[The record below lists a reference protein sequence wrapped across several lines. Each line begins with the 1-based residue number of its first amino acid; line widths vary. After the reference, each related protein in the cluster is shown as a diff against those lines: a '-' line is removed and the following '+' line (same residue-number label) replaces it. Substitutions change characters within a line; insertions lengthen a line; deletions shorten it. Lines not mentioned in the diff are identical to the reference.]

1 MKDQAPVIH
10 NSILQL
16 TDIILLENLGG
27 KIQVHM
33 DDDMNFQFIEQ
44 LSEKI
49 EIALPDGR
57 FISGTRGATL
67 QQFLSPLEDWE
78 GSRIV
83 GAVVD
88 GALKELTARL
98 TKSCEVQPVNMSTS
112 DGSKIYRRSLTFLLE
127 TAFDDLFPEY
137 FLAIDHSVPSGGY
150 FCSIIGR
157 QPLSKEEIRKLEM
170 RMRKLVEQDL
180 VITKERVTLEEARAY
195 FEEKGYADKLRL
207 LKYRKK
213 PYLVLYQLGNH
224 KDYHHGYMVPSTRYL
239 NVFKLHPRGAGF
251 IVQYPRRAT
260 PNQLFPMPR
269 YSKLLDIFKQ
279 YGSWLKSLD
288 IDSVGALNNA
298 IESKSIREVILVSE
312 ALQEQKI
319 SQIASR
325 IARKHDQIKVVL
337 ISGPTSSGKTTFSK
351 RLAVQLITYGIT
363 PFALEMDDY
372 FVDREK
378 TPKDENGEYD
388 FESFSAL
395 DADLMEVHIR
405 EMMKGGE
412 VSLPHYNFKTG
423 LREVGK
429 TVQLNANQVIL
440 IEGIHGLNP
449 NLFPQIPKNSTF
461 RIYTSCLTQLNLDY
475 YNRISTTDTRMLRRI
490 VRDAQTRG
498 YSPQRTIDLWDSVR
512 RGERENIFPY
522 QENADEIF
530 NSALVYELAALKP
543 YVEPLLRQIP
553 FGTYEFLEAKRLLAF
568 LEWFL
573 PIDSD
578 QVPDNSILREFIG
591 KSYLSDFHLWNEN
604 GRL

>member
-1 MKDQAPVIH
+1 
-10 NSILQL
+10 
-16 TDIILLENLGG
+16 
-27 KIQVHM
+27 
-33 DDDMNFQFIEQ
+33 MNEKSDFQFIEK
-44 LSEKI
+44 LSETI
-49 EIALPDGR
+49 EISLPDGR
-57 FISGTRGATL
+57 FISGKRGAKL
-67 QQFLSPLEDWE
+67 EDFLSPLQDWE
-78 GSRIV
+78 GSQII

-88 GALKELTARL
+88 GTLKELTAPL
-98 TKSCEVQPVNMSTS
+98 TKACEVQPVNMSTS

-127 TAFDDLFPEY
+127 TAFDDLFPDY

-150 FCSIIGR
+150 FCNILGR
-157 QPLSKEEIRKLEM
+157 EPLTKDEIRKLEM
-170 RMRKLVEQDL
+170 QMKHLVQEDL
-180 VITKERVTLEEARAY
+180 TITKERVTLEEARAY

-213 PYLVLYQLGNH
+213 PYLVLYQLENH

-239 NVFKLHPRGAGF
+239 NLFKLHPRGEGF
-251 IVQYPRRAT
+251 ILQYPRRGT

-269 YSKLLDIFKQ
+269 YSKLLETFKQ

-298 IESKSIREVILVSE
+298 IESKTIREVILVSE

-325 IARKHDQIKVVL
+325 IAKKNDQIKVVL

-378 TPKDENGEYD
+378 TPKDENGIYD
-388 FESFSAL
+388 FESFNAL
-395 DADLMEVHIR
+395 DAGLMELHIRDLMDGKEVT
-405 EMMKGGE
+405 
-412 VSLPHYNFKTG
+412 LPHYNFKSG
-423 LREVGK
+423 LREEGK
-429 TVQLNANQVIL
+429 TVRLKGNQIIL

-449 NLFPQIPKNSTF
+449 GLFPQISKKNTF

-498 YSPQRTIDLWDSVR
+498 YTPQRTIDLWESVR

-530 NSALVYELAALKP
+530 NSALVYELSALKP

-553 FGTYEFLEAKRLLAF
+553 FGTYEYLEAKRLLAF
-568 LEWFL
+568 LDWFL
-573 PIDSD
+573 PIDSNF
-578 QVPDNSILREFIG
+578 VPDNSILREFIG
-591 KSYLSDFHLWNEN
+591 NSFLSDFHLWNESS
-604 GRL
+604 R